1 MLLTEAPLLDLATL
15 MLSKLFCFLTRN
27 ASQKRYP
34 ASQRIYL
41 KRLHIPRDLDIQH
54 GSSCAAF
61 PNLQTRKS
69 HDILHSFETEAELMI
84 RTCAEIVSELL
95 KAHEEGSDVSLNA
108 VRSKVAKRN
117 KLKTMP
123 RLVDII
129 SAVPEGVKELLLPK
143 LKAKPVRTASGVS
156 EVEKILA

>member
-1 MLLTEAPLLDLATL
+1 MAPRALAL
-15 MLSKLFCFLTRN
+15 PNL
-27 ASQKRYP
+27 
-34 ASQRIYL
+34 
-41 KRLHIPRDLDIQH
+41 LHISFQV
-54 GSSCAAF
+54 SS
-61 PNLQTRKS
+61 
-69 HDILHSFETEAELMI
+69 IEAELMI

-95 KAHEEGSDVSLNA
+95 KAHNEGIDVQLNT

-156 EVEKILA
+156 QVACISASC

>member
-1 MLLTEAPLLDLATL
+1 
-15 MLSKLFCFLTRN
+15 
-27 ASQKRYP
+27 
-34 ASQRIYL
+34 
-41 KRLHIPRDLDIQH
+41 
-54 GSSCAAF
+54 
-61 PNLQTRKS
+61 
-69 HDILHSFETEAELMI
+69 MI

-95 KAHEEGSDVSLNA
+95 KAHNEGIDVQLNT

-156 EVEKILA
+156 QLTGISASC